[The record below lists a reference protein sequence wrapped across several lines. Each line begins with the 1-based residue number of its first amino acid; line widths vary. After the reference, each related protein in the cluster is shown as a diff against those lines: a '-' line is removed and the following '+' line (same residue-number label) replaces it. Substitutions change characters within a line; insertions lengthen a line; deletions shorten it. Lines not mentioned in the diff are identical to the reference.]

1 MRARGK
7 LVGHEN
13 DDGHHTLFSLLQ
25 RAFAQYPSESLRFWE
40 KKRRF
45 PNYLTY
51 FSCNAQLAEEP
62 IEGLAHLGG
71 GSIDKLKEEDQKS
84 RA

>member
-1 MRARGK
+1 M
-7 LVGHEN
+7 GHEN
-13 DDGHHTLFSLLQ
+13 DDGHHSLFSLLQ
-25 RAFAQYPSESLRFWE
+25 RAFAQYPSESLRFCE
-40 KKRRF
+40 KKGRS

-62 IEGLAHLGG
+62 VEGLAHLGG